1 MRDNSEEIPALSQ
14 LMALIVEFKPDKP
27 PSIPLNIVA
36 LPVSPYLPLNRLV
49 DQIEYYYAKQ
59 AMKYGEIEELQVI
72 YLESKRS
79 RTTQFNYNMPVGS
92 YFSNGDTILC
102 HGEIVRAAVA
112 PMEIL
117 EEKDKLPVT
126 IITGFLGAGKTTL
139 LNRILKEKHGKRIMV
154 IQNEF
159 GSIEIDGTLAEDAM
173 FSKEDIRILDNG
185 CACCTVRGDL
195 GKAFVEILEKSQESD
210 VNIEHIIVETTGLA
224 NPAPIIQTFYQEPN
238 VAMSLKLDGILTVI
252 DSKNVLK
259 HIDEVPAEGKV
270 NECVEQVS
278 FADRILLNKMDL
290 VTGSEAQIVKDKIR
304 SINSF
309 AKIIPSTQSKVEL
322 SKILNIRAFSLEKL
336 LEKDSD
342 FLKQDESE
350 SEHTCDES
358 DCSQHEHGDH
368 SHDKPHTHHKHD
380 EEGHDHVTDEKEQE
394 HKHHHKHEKED
405 KSHHDHDKH
414 EAGEE
419 AIHGKDGKHK
429 KKHHTHHKHDG
440 EGHDHAANEK
450 EKEHKHHHKH
460 EKEDQ
465 SHHDHDKHEAVE
477 EATHGKVGKHKKK
490 HKHKHKRKSRKN
502 RTQTLQHSSGVS
514 SLGFER
520 EGEVVKERFEQ
531 FMSNVIRKWGANI
544 YRAKGIINIS
554 GNPNKLVFH
563 GVHELFDMNNQTPW
577 GKDDKKTNKLVFIGK
592 DLHKDILQK
601 GFGYCLKGSEMDE
614 QKSNV
619 DDIGVTKRALNSSDR
634 SAQSKR
640 ARI

>member
-1 MRDNSEEIPALSQ
+1 MG
-14 LMALIVEFKPDKP
+14 K
-27 PSIPLNIVA
+27 
-36 LPVSPYLPLNRLV
+36 
-49 DQIEYYYAKQ
+49 
-59 AMKYGEIEELQVI
+59 
-72 YLESKRS
+72 
-79 RTTQFNYNMPVGS
+79 
-92 YFSNGDTILC
+92 
-102 HGEIVRAAVA
+102 
-112 PMEIL
+112 
-117 EEKDKLPVT
+117 EKSDDEKVPVT
-126 IITGFLGAGKTTL
+126 VITGFLGAGKTTL

-173 FSKEDIRILDNG
+173 FSKEDIQILDNG

-195 GKAFVEILEKSQESD
+195 GKAFVEILDKAEESD
-210 VNIEHIIVETTGLA
+210 ANIEHIIVETTGLA
-224 NPAPIIQTFYQEPN
+224 NPAPIIQTFYQEQN
-238 VAMSLKLDGILTVI
+238 VARSLKLDGILTVI
-252 DSKNVLK
+252 DAKNILK
-259 HIDEVPAEGKV
+259 HIDEVPVEGKV
-270 NECVEQVS
+270 NESVEQVS

-322 SKILNIRAFSLEKL
+322 SKILNIRAFSLDKL

-358 DCSQHEHGDH
+358 DCSQHEGHDH
-368 SHDKPHTHHKHD
+368 SHEKDHSHHAKDKK
-380 EEGHDHVTDEKEQE
+380 GHEHAKDEKEKE

-419 AIHGKDGKHK
+419 ATHGKDGKHK
-429 KKHHTHHKHDG
+429 KKD
-440 EGHDHAANEK
+440 
-450 EKEHKHHHKH
+450 
-460 EKEDQ
+460 
-465 SHHDHDKHEAVE
+465 
-477 EATHGKVGKHKKK
+477 K
-490 HKHKHKRKSRKN
+490 HKHKHKRKSKKN
-502 RTQTLQHSSGVS
+502 KTQTLQHSSGVS

-520 EGEVVKERFEQ
+520 EGEVVEERFEQ

-563 GVHELFDMNNQTPW
+563 GVHELFDTNNQTPW

-592 DLHKDILQK
+592 DLHKDILQT
-601 GFGYCLKGSEMDE
+601 GFDYCLMTSEMME
-614 QKSNV
+614 QKADVGSSGLV
-619 DDIGVTKRALNSSDR
+619 KRPLRSSDGNL
-634 SAQSKR
+634 QSNTVR
-640 ARI
+640 TENAIEETS

>member
-1 MRDNSEEIPALSQ
+1 MMSNASQIPVPEQ
-14 LMALIVEFKPDKP
+14 VMALIVEFKPDKP
-27 PSIPLNIVA
+27 PSVPLNIVA
-36 LPVSPYLPLNRLV
+36 LPVSPYLPLNGLV
-49 DQIEYYYAKQ
+49 DKIEYYYAQQ

-72 YLESKRS
+72 YLESKKS
-79 RTTQFNYNMPVGS
+79 KTTQFNYNMPVKT

-102 HGEIVRAAVA
+102 HGEIVRAAGS
-112 PMEIL
+112 PMEML

-126 IITGFLGAGKTTL
+126 IITGFLGSGKTTL

-173 FSKEDIRILDNG
+173 FSKEDIQILDNG

-195 GKAFVEILEKSQESD
+195 GKAFVEILEKSNESD

-224 NPAPIIQTFYQEPN
+224 NPAPIIQTFYQERN

-252 DSKNVLK
+252 DAKNVLK

-309 AKIIPSTQSKVEL
+309 AKIIPTTQSKVDL

-342 FLKQDESE
+342 FLRQDESE
-350 SEHTCDES
+350 SEHTCNES
-358 DCSQHEHGDH
+358 DCSQHESGDH
-368 SHDKPHTHHKHD
+368 SHDKVHHKHG
-380 EEGHDHVTDEKEQE
+380 EEGHDNAKGEK
-394 HKHHHKHEKED
+394 
-405 KSHHDHDKH
+405 
-414 EAGEE
+414 A
-419 AIHGKDGKHK
+419 
-429 KKHHTHHKHDG
+429 
-440 EGHDHAANEK
+440 
-450 EKEHKHHHKH
+450 KEHKHHHKH
-460 EKEDQ
+460 EEGDKD
-465 SHHDHDKHEAVE
+465 SHHNHDKHEAGE
-477 EATHGKVGKHKKK
+477 GAKHGKDEKPKNKHK
-490 HKHKHKRKSRKN
+490 HKHKHKRKSKKN

-520 EGEVVKERFEQ
+520 EGEVIEERFEQ
-531 FMSNVIRKWGANI
+531 FMSNVIRNWGANI

-563 GVHELFDMNNQTPW
+563 GVHELFDTNNKTPW

-592 DLHKDILQK
+592 DLQKDILQT
-601 GFGYCLKGSEMDE
+601 GFGYCLKGSEKNELKTD
-614 QKSNV
+614 V
-619 DDIGVTKRALNSSDR
+619 DDNGVTKRPLEPSDG
-634 SAQSKR
+634 SLQSKKPR
-640 ARI
+640 TEIEGAAVEGTS

>member
-1 MRDNSEEIPALSQ
+1 MSNPSQ
-14 LMALIVEFKPDKP
+14 PGPQQAMALIIEFIPDTP

-36 LPVSPYLPLNRLV
+36 LPVSPYLPLNGLV
-49 DQIEYYYAKQ
+49 DKIEWYYAQQ
-59 AMKYGEIEELQVI
+59 AMKYGIMEELQVI
-72 YLESKRS
+72 YLESKNS
-79 RTTQFNYNMPVGS
+79 RTTQFNYNMPVKT
-92 YFSNGDTILC
+92 YFTNGDRILC
-102 HGEIVRAAVA
+102 HGEIARAASA
-112 PMEIL
+112 PEEML

-126 IITGFLGAGKTTL
+126 IITGFLGSGKTTL

-173 FSKEDIRILDNG
+173 FSKEDIQILDNG

-195 GKAFVEILEKSQESD
+195 GKAFVEILEKSNESD

-224 NPAPIIQTFYQEPN
+224 NPGPIIQTFYQERN

-252 DSKNVLK
+252 DAKNVLK
-259 HIDEVPAEGKV
+259 HIDEVPVEGKV

-309 AKIIPSTQSKVEL
+309 AKIIPTTQSKVDL

-336 LEKDSD
+336 LEKDTD
-342 FLKQDESE
+342 FLKEDESE

-358 DCSQHEHGDH
+358 DCSHHEAGDH
-368 SHDKPHTHHKHD
+368 SHGKEHVHHKHG
-380 EEGHDHVTDEKEQE
+380 EEGHDEAKIEK
-394 HKHHHKHEKED
+394 
-405 KSHHDHDKH
+405 
-414 EAGEE
+414 A
-419 AIHGKDGKHK
+419 
-429 KKHHTHHKHDG
+429 
-440 EGHDHAANEK
+440 
-450 EKEHKHHHKH
+450 KEHKHHHKH
-460 EKEDQ
+460 EKEEKD
-465 SHHDHDKHEAVE
+465 SHQDHDSHDDHDKHEPGGGDTYNNDE
-477 EATHGKVGKHKKK
+477 KPKKIHKHK
-490 HKHKHKRKSRKN
+490 HKHKHKRKSKKN

-520 EGEVVKERFEQ
+520 EGEVIEERFEQ
-531 FMSNVIRKWGANI
+531 FMSHVIRNWGANI

-563 GVHELFDMNNQTPW
+563 GVHELFDTNNEAPW

-592 DLHKDILQK
+592 DLQKDILQT
-601 GFGYCLKGSEMDE
+601 GFGYCLKGSEKMELKTDVDNNGVMKRPLNLSD
-614 QKSNV
+614 KS
-619 DDIGVTKRALNSSDR
+619 L
-634 SAQSKR
+634 QSKKPR
-640 ARI
+640 TENEGASVEGTP